1 MATNAEDTTGSIMTE
16 GDLWSAPM
24 ADCHKEL
31 VVRHYRRLN
40 RILHEA
46 DEAAIGTYTNKQAAR
61 EQLDRMTLII
71 RDYMALDSHDAM
83 ESMVADVIDASFSV
97 CGTQLPFHH
106 TTFVNSTLWGRE
118 QEVAALMQE
127 LSAGDVDDVI
137 ELWNLVPDRNYKVV
151 PDSSAVEDIGKDV
164 DWNNVLFRSRS
175 EDNIAYHRQGL
186 AIGNHELWEEELLTR
201 ELEQLDLAW
210 PPVFRDPE
218 PNVGRQRRRTS
229 TAASTTEPVILRA
242 QREEGVL
249 EECSEAESV
258 VRNGSSDVKT

>member
-1 MATNAEDTTGSIMTE
+1 MATNAEDTIGSIITE

-24 ADCHKEL
+24 EHCHKEL

-40 RILHEA
+40 RILHEV

-61 EQLDRMTLII
+61 EQLARMTLII
-71 RDYMALDSHDAM
+71 RAYMALGSQNAI
-83 ESMVADVIDASFSV
+83 ESMVADVVDASFSI
-97 CGTQLPFHH
+97 CGTQSPFHH
-106 TTFVNSTLWGRE
+106 TAFVNSTLWGRE

-127 LSAGDVDDVI
+127 LSAGDVDYVI
-137 ELWNLVPDRNYKVV
+137 ELWNLVPEKSYKVV
-151 PDSSAVEDIGKDV
+151 PDSSVVEDIGKDV

-175 EDNIAYHRQGL
+175 EDDIAYHRQGM

-229 TAASTTEPVILRA
+229 TAASTTRPLVTRS
-242 QREEGVL
+242 QKEETVL

-258 VRNGSSDVKT
+258 VESGSPEVEI